1 MKNVNKIYYE
11 NHFIFLLIFF
21 LNIHYSFSTIQ
32 TGKYPYS
39 KKLNNGNY
47 IVLSSSNIL
56 FVDSTFS
63 TVVDSKSFTDIGL
76 SEEKVGSTTVSQ
88 FESDDNGYIIAI
100 LYKNIYI
107 FTSNG
112 MYLYDEELSYI
123 SGKASCS
130 IIPNNRDGNHYYFT
144 IIYTVDSSG
153 NNCDG
158 TCKAIQF
165 KKAYYDD
172 SSSKSIDYIEENFY
186 TFNIT
191 ENTIS
196 GYFTCSMMKKGGEK
210 YIGCFYGIHNK
221 FYCTIF
227 NFTTYEII
235 KTSEKGE
242 LQIDIIKALVKP
254 DEMEKGLVCGY
265 KSGGTLVCLNYNISS
280 YSFGDYQYVFNKTDN
295 KQCGFSGGSLIIEY
309 FSEDK
314 LFIVGCVG
322 NSAEY
327 HLSQFS
333 SDLNFVKMIE
343 TTSNPTHGNLVRIS
357 IVLPS
362 GSTQYHILACSDSN
376 SGPIKIELNLDTIS
390 ESETESQTEFV
401 TESQTEFVTESQTE
415 FVTESQTEFVSES
428 QTEFVSESQTEFVTE
443 SQTEFVSE
451 SQTESITESQTESV
465 SESQTESIKESQTES
480 ITESQTESVSES
492 QTEEIIQNEDKCE
505 LKEMELFEDEISIKD
520 INDFTVDYV
529 NKYGYS
535 NKFVSKIENE
545 FYSIYSYKNL
555 TCLQMTSNEASQIDF
570 GKCYEK
576 VKNETGILEDLIITI
591 INPKEDIISN
601 TLNKFYF
608 SNPTNGELINI
619 SEICS
624 NETIEINEDIKSLID
639 QQLDEQK
646 KDFVY
651 SLTKQGINVFDL
663 SHEFF
668 NDMCYYYESPNGKDV
683 PIKDRISAFYQNIT
697 LCNEGCQNKGIDLEN
712 LKAKC
717 ECIFN
722 DIKNNNLMNNLYGQ
736 AVAEVMDVISSLNID
751 VVKCFKELFNKQ
763 RFKKCTGGFFIL
775 VLLVGKLGFCI
786 RYIFDGLYNIR
797 KYVFSLIDLF
807 NKFMK
812 KSPAINFPPKKKK
825 NKSLILKSA
834 NKKNDN
840 NSFHNSQ
847 NYMMKRQSKR
857 TRIFAKKHLSAF
869 NSEKFN
875 FNEKEDSLKSK
886 NNLKQIN
893 PKLSNFPR
901 VNEKGKNNEDENER
915 FNKIK
920 DLLNSS
926 FDDEDFDDVLNSEQR
941 QFWDYFKEKFKN
953 NQIFVNSFCIHEVL
967 KPRSL
972 KILNLIMTIE
982 LYFVINALF
991 YNEEYL
997 SELFN
1002 SNKKDSFFSF
1012 VPRRFN
1018 QLVYIYVISGI
1029 ISYLIGFFF
1038 VEEEKIKRIF
1048 RRNIED
1054 NLFLLKELSDFV
1066 EDIKNRFIGLIF
1078 LSIFLSIICF
1088 VYISCFNIVYP
1099 YIREEWIKSSI
1110 FILVLMQIINL
1121 LLTFFHCSF
1130 RYLSI
1135 YWNSEKIFRLSVWL
1149 A

>member
-130 IIPNNRDGNHYYFT
+130 IIPNNRDETHYYFT

-254 DEMEKGLVCGY
+254 DEMEQGLVCGY
-265 KSGGTLVCLNYNISS
+265 KSGGILVCLNYDINSN
-280 YSFGDYQYVFNKTDN
+280 SFGDYQYVLKETDK
-295 KQCGFSGGSLIIEY
+295 KQCDFSGGSLIIEY
-309 FSEDK
+309 FSEDE

-322 NSAEY
+322 HSGEY

-343 TTSNPTHGNLVRIS
+343 TTSNSIHENLVRIS

-362 GSTQYHILACSDSN
+362 DSTQYHILACLNSD

-401 TESQTEFVTESQTE
+401 TESQTE
-415 FVTESQTEFVSES
+415 
-428 QTEFVSESQTEFVTE
+428 
-443 SQTEFVSE
+443 
-451 SQTESITESQTESV
+451 SIT
-465 SESQTESIKESQTES
+465 ESQTES

-639 QQLDEQK
+639 HQLDEQK

-668 NDMCYYYESPNGKDV
+668 KDMCYYYESPNGKDV
-683 PIKDRISAFYQNIT
+683 PMKDRISAFYQNIT
-697 LCNEGCQNKGIDLEN
+697 LCNEGCLNKGVDLEN

-807 NKFMK
+807 NKFIK

-825 NKSLILKSA
+825 NKSLILKSV

-893 PKLSNFPR
+893 PKLSNFHK
-901 VNEKGKNNEDENER
+901 VNEKGKNNEDENEQ

-941 QFWDYFKEKFKN
+941 LFWDYFKEKFKN